1 MDTTHLGRAYRDLT
15 AAASAIGE
23 AALPAARR
31 ADVDWTLAHVA
42 LSDEMLA
49 TAAERLLAGE
59 PVTVDNR
66 TAMDETV
73 IAGLI
78 ARTSHAERVAL
89 VRRNGAA
96 FVGLVRRIPAETAE
110 GPVDLH
116 VFDRAGRQVADER
129 MPWGRIVRMRAEEH
143 LPGHAARLAAIRDAA
158 SATRP

>member
-1 MDTTHLGRAYRDLT
+1 MDTTRLSTAYRGLVD
-15 AAASAIGE
+15 AASALDE
-23 AALPAARR
+23 DDLSAAPR

-49 TAAERLLAGE
+49 AATERLLAGE
-59 PVTVDNR
+59 SVTVDNR

-73 IAGLI
+73 IADLI

-96 FVGLVRRIPAETAE
+96 FMDLVRRMPAETARR
-110 GPVDLH
+110 PVRLR
-116 VFDRAGRQVADER
+116 VYDRTGRQVADER
-129 MPWGRIVRMRAEEH
+129 MPWERIVRMRAEEH
-143 LPGHAARLAAIRDAA
+143 LPGHAARLASISGVG